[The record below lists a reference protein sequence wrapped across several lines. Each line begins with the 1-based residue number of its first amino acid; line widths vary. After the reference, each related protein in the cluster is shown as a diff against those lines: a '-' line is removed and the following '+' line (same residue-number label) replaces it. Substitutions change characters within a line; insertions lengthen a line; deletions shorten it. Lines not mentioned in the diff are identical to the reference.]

1 MIDLN
6 AVRDGAAPE
15 EQEVVHNPINSARML
30 LIIAVGIQLFGLTM
44 LYSTTSSDPSGA
56 ALFHK
61 QLVWSFVGLCA
72 GIGVFVIGY
81 RRFAEWSL
89 GLMIF
94 SAFLLAFADFF
105 CREINGAH
113 RWIVFSIGGSGFSI
127 QPSEL
132 AKLSIVLYLSRH
144 LARNIRYVNNLLLWR
159 RGPVRP
165 LLFCGIVVGFIL
177 IGKDLG
183 VTLLLV
189 AVIWLLLFIAGM
201 RLRWLLPPLIG
212 GPPLIFW
219 LVKHFSP
226 VRWDRLTS
234 YIDPEKVQETT
245 GYQLW
250 LSLLALGSGGWTGL
264 GFLASRMKA
273 DYLPEKH
280 NDFILAIVGEELGL
294 VCMWLLL
301 LAYAGF
307 LFYAVKIVLHVKDR
321 QGVLLGS
328 GLTCMII
335 LQALINVGVISGAL
349 PTKGMPAPLISY
361 GGSNL
366 IMCMISIALL
376 VNIALEEAI
385 PGINHDMHTAILK
398 RFKFLNFKRKPANG

>member
-6 AVRDGAAPE
+6 AAKNNAIQE
-15 EQEVVHNPINSARML
+15 EPVGQHNPIHSARML

-56 ALFHK
+56 VLFQK

-72 GIGVFVIGY
+72 GTGIFIIGY
-81 RRFAEWSL
+81 RRLAEWSIE
-89 GLMIF
+89 LMIV
-94 SAFLLAFADFF
+94 SALLLAFADFF

-113 RWIVFSIGGSGFSI
+113 RWIVFSIGSANFSI

-132 AKLSIVLYLSRH
+132 AKLAIVLYLSRH

-165 LLFCGIVVGFIL
+165 LMFCVLIVAFIL
-177 IGKDLG
+177 LGKDLG
-183 VTLLLV
+183 VTLLIV
-189 AVIWLLLFIAGM
+189 AVIWLLLFVAGM
-201 RLRWLLPPLIG
+201 RLRWLLPPLLV
-212 GPPLIFW
+212 GPPVIVYLI
-219 LVKHFSP
+219 KIFSP
-226 VRWDRLTS
+226 VRWKRLTS
-234 YIDPEKVQETT
+234 FLDPEAVQDGA

-250 LSLLALGSGGWTGL
+250 HSLLALGSGGWTGL
-264 GFLASRMKA
+264 GFMASRMKA

-307 LFYAVKIVLHVKDR
+307 LFYAIRIVLNVKDR
-321 QGVLLGS
+321 QGALLGT
-328 GLTCMII
+328 GLTAMII
-335 LQALINVGVISGAL
+335 LQALINVGVIAGAL
-349 PTKGMPAPLISY
+349 PTKGMPAPFISY

-366 IMCMISIALL
+366 VMCMVSIGLL

-385 PGINHDMHTAILK
+385 PGVNRDMHVAVLD
-398 RFKFLNFKRKPANG
+398 RLKFLKFGRKTKHE